1 MIERFRNKK
10 TGEIE
15 LNQTVEWKFY
25 MFWRDEMLR
34 PQDLKA
40 NVEAVLTIDFSG
52 VRLDDDKR
60 VVRLEPV
67 RFILPDGNNG
77 DTVEKLL
84 QAEIELPENIEQLGD
99 KSQIEK
105 IRREI
110 FRIYKFTVEDPEY
123 LEDRFLR
130 DLY

>member
-84 QAEIELPENIEQLGD
+84 QAEIELPENIEQLVD
-99 KSQIEK
+99 K
-105 IRREI
+105 
-110 FRIYKFTVEDPEY
+110 
-123 LEDRFLR
+123 
-130 DLY
+130 

>member
-84 QAEIELPENIEQLGD
+84 QAEIELPENIEQLVD

>member
-1 MIERFRNKK
+1 MIERFRNKT

-84 QAEIELPENIEQLGD
+84 QAEIELPENIEQLVD